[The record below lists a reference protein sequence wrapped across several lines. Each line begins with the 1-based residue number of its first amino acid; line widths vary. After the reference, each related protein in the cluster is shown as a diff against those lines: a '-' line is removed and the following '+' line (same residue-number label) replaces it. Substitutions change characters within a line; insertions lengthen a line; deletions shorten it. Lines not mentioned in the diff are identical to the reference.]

1 MQLQSQ
7 STDPGTPDRR
17 GPGRYLIWLATS
29 QKRRVAAGAVL
40 GSAWMVGLTLMPYLL
55 SRAVDDGLKDGDRSD
70 VVAWAG
76 VLVAVGVANALVG
89 ALRHRTMTKVRMDA
103 AFRTVRVVVRH
114 SARLGAAL
122 QRRVSAGEVVTIG
135 FADAA
140 AMANAL
146 TFTGPGVGAA
156 LAFVIVAVLLFAVD
170 PLLAAVVLL
179 GAPLIALLVGPLLG
193 RLQGAETAYRHHQGK
208 LAARFGDIV
217 GGLHVL
223 HGIGGKQTYAER
235 YRRESQALRREGHRV
250 GAVTSWIEALSIGLP
265 ALFLAAVTWLAARMA
280 AQGDITV
287 GELIA
292 VYGYAAV
299 LVVPVA
305 FLIEGGD
312 DITRGL
318 VAARRVLRFLELEPD
333 TAQPTGTGVD
343 DGPASPAALHDPTS
357 GVTVHPGRLTALVSE
372 RPADGALVVD
382 RLGRFA
388 PSDAT
393 WGGVRLDAVDLDRTR
408 MRILVADNEADLF
421 TGPLRTVLTG
431 RHERTA
437 HDVAR
442 ALHTAVAEDVVRG
455 LPHGLDSL
463 VEPRGRNLS
472 GGQRQRV
479 RLARAVLADPETL
492 LAVDPTSA
500 LDAHTEAAVAERLRT
515 ARAGR
520 TTLLTTTS
528 PLVLDRADTV
538 HYLVDGQVVAT
549 GSHRELLDTQPGYR
563 ALVSRGI
570 DDLDPDPASDTDS
583 DSDSDGTQPTEVAR

>member
-17 GPGRYLIWLATS
+17 GPGRYLVWLAIS
-29 QKRRVAAGAVL
+29 QKRRVATGTLL

-55 SRAVDDGLKDGDRSD
+55 SRAIDDGLKDGDRSD
-70 VVAWAG
+70 VVLWAG

-89 ALRHRTMTKVRMDA
+89 ALRHRTMTKIRMDA

-135 FADAA
+135 FADAGA
-140 AMANAL
+140 VAEAL

-179 GAPLIALLVGPLLG
+179 GAPLIALLVGPLLS
-193 RLQGAETAYRHHQGK
+193 RLQGAEAAYRHRQGK

-235 YRRESQALRREGHRV
+235 YRRESQALRQQGHRV

-292 VYGYAAV
+292 VYGYTAV

-305 FLIEGGD
+305 FLIEAGD
-312 DITRGL
+312 DISRGL

-333 TAQPTGTGVD
+333 TAQSAGAGAGAGAGG
-343 DGPASPAALHDPTS
+343 GPAAPAALHDPVS
-357 GVTVHPGRLTALVSE
+357 GVTVHPGRFTALVGD
-372 RPADGALVVD
+372 RPADCALVVD
-382 RLGRFA
+382 RLGRFT

-393 WGGVRLDAVDLDRTR
+393 WGGVRLDAIDLDRVRT
-408 MRILVADNEADLF
+408 RILVADNEADLF
-421 TGPLRTVLTG
+421 TGPLRTVLAG

-437 HDVAR
+437 DDLAR

-455 LPHGLDSL
+455 LPNGLDSL

-479 RLARAVLADPETL
+479 RLARALLAEPETL
-492 LAVDPTSA
+492 LALDPTSA
-500 LDAHTEAAVAERLRT
+500 LDAHTEAAVAERLRA
-515 ARAGR
+515 ARTGR
-520 TTLLTTTS
+520 TTLVTTTS

-538 HYLVDGQVVAT
+538 HYLVDGRVVAT
-549 GSHRELLDTQPGYR
+549 GSHRELLDGEDGYR
-563 ALVSRGI
+563 RLVSRGT
-570 DDLDPDPASDTDS
+570 DESDPDTGPDAGGAGAES
-583 DSDSDGTQPTEVAR
+583 PEVVR

>member
-1 MQLQSQ
+1 MQLQSHG
-7 STDPGTPDRR
+7 TEPGTPDLR
-17 GPGRYLIWLATS
+17 GPGRYLVWLVTS

-55 SRAVDDGLKDGDRSD
+55 SRAVDDGLKGDDRSD
-70 VVAWAG
+70 VVLWAG

-140 AMANAL
+140 ALANAL
-146 TFTGPGVGAA
+146 TFTGPGVGAV

-223 HGIGGKQTYAER
+223 HGIGGKQTYAAR

-312 DITRGL
+312 EISRGL

-333 TAQPTGTGVD
+333 TADGRPEGGTGAGSGD
-343 DGPASPAALHDPTS
+343 GTGPAAPAVLHDPES
-357 GVTVHPGRLTALVSE
+357 GVTVRTGRLTALVSD
-372 RPADGALVVD
+372 RPADCALVVD
-382 RLGRFA
+382 RLGRFT

-393 WGGVRLDAVDLDRTR
+393 WGGVRLDEIHLDRVR
-408 MRILVADNEADLF
+408 SRILVADNEAALF
-421 TGPLRTVLTG
+421 TGPLRTLLAG

-437 HDVAR
+437 DDLAR
-442 ALHTAVAEDVVRG
+442 ALHTAVAEDVARG
-455 LPHGLDSL
+455 LPQGLDSL

-479 RLARAVLADPETL
+479 RLARALLAEPETL

-500 LDAHTEAAVAERLRT
+500 LDAHTEATVAERLRA

-520 TTLLTTTS
+520 TTLVTTTS

-538 HYLVDGQVVAT
+538 HYLVDGRVVAT
-549 GSHRELLDTQPGYR
+549 GSHRELLDDECGYR
-563 ALVSRGI
+563 HLVSRGI
-570 DDLDPDPASDTDS
+570 DEPE
-583 DSDSDGTQPTEVAR
+583 PTEAAR